1 MIRWAIAQAHAR
13 ACKLVE
19 LITHNSRVDAQPIYL
34 RLGFAPSHVG
44 MTLRF

>member
-1 MIRWAIAQAHAR
+1 MAWAIAEAR
-13 ACKLVE
+13 SRGCKLVE
-19 LITHNSRVDAQPIYL
+19 MFTHNTRVDAQRFYK